1 VPRPAASAARV
12 LQEFGRA
19 ERRAR
24 RGTHNETDMASADG
38 KQTLL
43 DWFHWWEL
51 TQPQAVYLTQPHGH
65 QVTDYTWAEV
75 GDQARRMAGHLKSL
89 KLPPRSSIGLL
100 SKNCAHWLIADLA
113 IMMSGHVSVPL
124 YPTLN
129 GETAGY
135 ILEHAEVR
143 VLFVGKL
150 DAAEWES
157 VRSGIPASLP
167 CIALPLAPPAE
178 YPRWD
183 DVIAR
188 ARRLKTAARRRPE
201 ELATI
206 IYTSGSTGRP
216 KGVMISFA
224 AMLKCADG
232 ARSIVEPTPDDRMIS
247 YLPMAHAAERAVIE
261 APSLR
266 NGCRVYFTDSLSSFM
281 DDLRRARPT
290 LFLSVPR
297 LWTKFYLGIQ
307 QKLPLKRQK
316 VLFRMPVVGGIV
328 KRKLLH
334 ELGLDYVRHA
344 LTGAAP
350 LPPHILEWYREI
362 GLELIEGYGMSENF
376 AYSHANRA
384 GNIKLGSV
392 GQPMPGVQCRI
403 ADDGEILIKSPSN
416 MMGYY
421 RDEARTREALD
432 AEGWLHTGDRGEI
445 DDKGR
450 LRITGRVKELFKT
463 SKGKYVAP
471 APIENRLMRHPAI
484 EAVCVAGAGRPQPHA
499 LLMLGAEAQA
509 QVREVADRAVLEREL
524 SELLDE
530 VNAELEPHEVLKF
543 AVVVKDS
550 WNIENGF
557 LTPTLKIKRDVIER
571 RYEPGVEEWASRRRK
586 VVWA

>member
-1 VPRPAASAARV
+1 MSP
-12 LQEFGRA
+12 
-19 ERRAR
+19 
-24 RGTHNETDMASADG
+24 SADDSR
-38 KQTLL
+38 QTLL
-43 DWFHWWEL
+43 DWFHYWEL
-51 TQPQAVYLTQPHGH
+51 TQPQAVYLTQPNGH
-65 QVTDYTWAEV
+65 QVIDYTWAEV
-75 GDQARRMAGHLKSL
+75 GDQARRMAAHLKSL

-113 IMMSGHVSVPL
+113 IWMSGHVSVPL

-129 GETAGY
+129 AETARY
-135 ILEHAEVR
+135 ILEHAEVKL
-143 VLFVGKL
+143 LFVGKL
-150 DAAEWES
+150 EKADWES
-157 VRSGIPASLP
+157 VRPGIPADLP
-167 CIALPLAPPAE
+167 LIALPLAAAIEGVPL
-178 YPRWD
+178 WN

-188 ARRLKTAARRRPE
+188 TRPAKSAARRKSD

-206 IYTSGSTGRP
+206 IYTSGSTGKP
-216 KGVMISFA
+216 KGVMMSFG
-224 AMLKCADG
+224 AMLRCAEG
-232 ARSIVEPTPDDRMIS
+232 ARSIVEPTPEDRMIS
-247 YLPMAHAAERAVIE
+247 YLPLAHAAERAVVE

-266 NGCRVYFTDSLSSFM
+266 GGCRVYFADTLGSFL

-334 ELGLDYVRHA
+334 ELGLDYVRYA

-376 AYSHANRA
+376 AYSHANRV
-384 GNIKLGSV
+384 GNIKVGTV
-392 GQPMPGVQCRI
+392 GQPMPGVHCRI
-403 ADDGEILIKSPSN
+403 AENGEILIKSPCN

-421 RDEARTREALD
+421 RDEERTKEAID
-432 AEGWLHTGDRGEI
+432 AEGWLHTGDRGAI
-445 DDKGR
+445 DEKGR

-471 APIENRLMRHPAI
+471 APIENRLMRHPKV
-484 EAVCVAGAGRPQPHA
+484 EAVCVAGAGRPQPFA
-499 LLMLGAEAQA
+499 LMMLSLEAQA
-509 QVREVADRAVLEREL
+509 AAVNPSDRGPLEREL
-524 SELLDE
+524 SDLLDE
-530 VNAELEPHEVLKF
+530 VNAELEPHEVLDF
-543 AVVVKDS
+543 LAVVKEQ
-550 WNIENGF
+550 WTIENGF
-557 LTPTLKIKRDVIER
+557 LTPTMKIKRDVIEC
-571 RYEPGVEEWASRRRK
+571 RYEPEVEGWASRRRK